1 MSKEKAII
9 KRRKTYSKPEIEQ
22 VQLVL
27 EEAVLTGC
35 KRGHAPGPFKQNCA
49 PGQGCPDNKGS

>member
-1 MSKEKAII
+1 MDKEKTTVV
-9 KRRKTYSKPEIEQ
+9 KRRTYCKPQIER

-35 KRGHAPGPFKQNCA
+35 KRGNAAGPFANNCA
-49 PGQGCPDNKGS
+49 PGQGCPTNKGS

>member
-1 MSKEKAII
+1 MDKDKASIE
-9 KRRKTYSKPEIEQ
+9 KRRTYRKPEVEE
-22 VQLVL
+22 VQLVI

-35 KRGHAPGPFKQNCA
+35 KRGHAAGPFANNCA